1 MAIMEI
7 NFYSNMLKR
16 STTILAV
23 LPVDG
28 PNKTFSRNTD
38 KDNLKT
44 LYLLHGYA
52 GNHMDWLYGA
62 RIVELSI
69 RYNVAI
75 FMPSG
80 ENSFYLD
87 DVAREAYYSEF
98 IGKELIEF
106 TRNVFPIP
114 EEREKTLIG
123 GLSMGG
129 YGALRNGLKFNRTF
143 GAIIALSSALII
155 QKVANMPSDIHDGI
169 ASYDYYRHVFGEPDK
184 LIGSDKDINALA
196 KRLKDTGEPIPK
208 IYMACGKD
216 DFLIQENRELY
227 NFLNQEGIDVTY
239 VEDEGT
245 HNWDFWNRYIFKAF
259 EWVENHLC

>member
-1 MAIMEI
+1 MEI
-7 NFYSNMLKR
+7 NFYSKMLKR
-16 STTILAV
+16 STTILAI
-23 LPVDG
+23 LPVDR
-28 PNKTFSRNTD
+28 PDRNFIKDTD
-38 KDNLKT
+38 SETLKT

-62 RIVELSI
+62 QIVELSM

-75 FMPSG
+75 FLPSG

-87 DVAREAYYSEF
+87 DEEKEEYHGEF
-98 IGKELIEF
+98 VGRELIEF

-114 EEREKTLIG
+114 QKREKTFIG

-129 YGALRNGLKFNRTF
+129 YGALRNGLKYNENF
-143 GAIIALSSALII
+143 GGIIALSSALII
-155 QKVANMPSDIHDGI
+155 HKIAGI
-169 ASYDYYRHVFGEPDK
+169 SPDYKNAYASYKYYRRVFGDLDS

-196 KRLKDTGEPIPK
+196 KKLKETGAYIPK

-227 NFLNQEGIDVTY
+227 NFLKGEGLDVTY
-239 VEDEGT
+239 EEDEGS
-245 HNWDFWNRYIFKAF
+245 HDWQFWNKHIFKAF
-259 EWVENHLC
+259 DWISKLSI